1 MKIKNGFVVREIA
14 GQSVVVALGEAS
26 KSFNGIIKLN
36 ETGRVIWDK
45 LSEGAEKEDIVN
57 AILAEYEIDGATV
70 EKDVDSF
77 VATLKENN
85 ILE

>member
-1 MKIKNGFVVREIA
+1 MKIKSGFVVREIA
-14 GQSVVVALGEAS
+14 GQSVVVALGDAS

-45 LSEGAEKEDIVN
+45 LTEGAEKSDIAD
-57 AILAEYEIDGATV
+57 AILAEYEIDRETV
-70 EKDVDSF
+70 ENDIDNF

>member
-1 MKIKNGFVVREIA
+1 MKIKNGFVIREIA

-26 KSFNGIIKLN
+26 RSFNGIIKLN

-45 LSEGAEKEDIVN
+45 LTVGAEVSDIVD
-57 AILAEYEIDGATV
+57 AILAEYEVDKNTV
-70 EKDVDSF
+70 EKDVCAFIS
-77 VATLKENN
+77 TLEENN

>member
-1 MKIKNGFVVREIA
+1 MKIKDGFVVRDIA

-26 KSFNGIIKLN
+26 KAFNGIIKLN
-36 ETGRVIWDK
+36 ETGRIIWDMLTK
-45 LSEGAEKEDIVN
+45 GAEKIDIVD
-57 AILAEYEIDGATV
+57 AILADYEIDRATV
-70 EKDVDSF
+70 ESDVDTF

>member
-1 MKIKNGFVVREIA
+1 MKIKNGLVVREIA

-36 ETGRVIWDK
+36 ETGRIIWDMLTK
-45 LSEGAEKEDIVN
+45 GAEKSDIVG
-57 AILAEYEIDGATV
+57 AILADYEIDRATV
-70 EKDVDSF
+70 ENDVDVF

>member
-36 ETGRVIWDK
+36 ETGCFIWK
-45 LSEGAEKEDIVN
+45 ILAEGAEKEDIVSK
-57 AILAEYEIDGATV
+57 LLEEY
-70 EKDVDSF
+70 DVDEQTASRDVDTF
-77 VATLKENN
+77 ISSLKENN

>member
-26 KSFNGIIKLN
+26 KAFNGIIKLN
-36 ETGRVIWDK
+36 ETGRIIWDM
-45 LSEGAEKEDIVN
+45 LSEGSDKETIVAE
-57 AILAEYEIDGATV
+57 ILKEYEIDGATV
-70 EKDVDSF
+70 ESDVERF
-77 VATLKENN
+77 INILQENN

>member
-45 LSEGAEKEDIVN
+45 LTEGAEKEEIIN
-57 AILAEYEIDGATV
+57 AILAEYDIDSATV
-70 EKDVDSF
+70 EKDVDTF